1 MWVSAKECAGV
12 NGFPTDVSNVR
23 ARLELLS
30 TEATKRKRE
39 GTKAFEYH
47 ISILPV
53 AAQAALYKRAGKLQ
67 VGDKVLDIPTGKAKS
82 DRYCREAL
90 WSRWNNAGNKAQAKA
105 KAKLSYLT
113 VLSQLINSGVPK
125 MQAYESVC
133 EEFGVAF
140 ASVRR
145 EFSSLKNFDE
155 ADWLPVLLP
164 KNKEAATSIRKNRF
178 AYITPEAWDFIKS
191 DYLRQEEPTFTT
203 ATSNGRA
210 TMSINQQQETFI
222 KVPEG
227 MRVNAEGHF
236 VPENMI
242 RPIDQA
248 RDSFVNEL
256 IGKVKVLHEEMAD
269 FKACAFGD
277 IAAFVEM
284 SAEEYGVKL
293 GGKQG
298 NITLYSFDGRYKVQR
313 SVNKKMAFDERL
325 QAAKALID
333 EYLSDLSE
341 GAKPELKLFVNDFFN
356 VDGNGE
362 IQTDRV
368 RGLRL
373 FAITDERWIK
383 ALAIISDAYI
393 AVGSKSYVR
402 FYERVGDTDQ
412 FKPISLDIASL

>member
-1 MWVSAKECAGV
+1 MS
-12 NGFPTDVSNVR
+12 
-23 ARLELLS
+23 
-30 TEATKRKRE
+30 
-39 GTKAFEYH
+39 
-47 ISILPV
+47 
-53 AAQAALYKRAGKLQ
+53 
-67 VGDKVLDIPTGKAKS
+67 
-82 DRYCREAL
+82 
-90 WSRWNNAGNKAQAKA
+90 
-105 KAKLSYLT
+105 
-113 VLSQLINSGVPK
+113 
-125 MQAYESVC
+125 
-133 EEFGVAF
+133 
-140 ASVRR
+140 
-145 EFSSLKNFDE
+145 
-155 ADWLPVLLP
+155 
-164 KNKEAATSIRKNRF
+164 
-178 AYITPEAWDFIKS
+178 
-191 DYLRQEEPTFTT
+191 
-203 ATSNGRA
+203 TSN
-210 TMSINQQQETFI
+210 QQETVI
-222 KVPEG
+222 KVPAG
-227 MRVNAEGHF
+227 MRVNADGHF
-236 VPENMI
+236 VPESMI
-242 RPIDQA
+242 KPIDQA

-256 IGKVKVLHEEMAD
+256 IGKVKALHEEMAN
-269 FKACAFGD
+269 FKTCAFGD

-368 RGLRL
+368 RGLRR